1 MIVLL
6 DVYLTKN
13 FNQKRD
19 SCIPLATELKHL
31 FETCTFKVIP
41 VAIGETDLVTNS
53 LKLIMKENGVK
64 RNFKRGSYLKR

>member
-19 SCIPLATELKHL
+19 SYIPLATELKRL
-31 FETCTFKVIP
+31 FEACTFKVIP

-64 RNFKRGSYLKR
+64 RNFKRGSYLKH